1 MRAGSSAQPE
11 FAAIWD
17 MDGVLIDSG
26 LAHFHAW
33 QALAADYGRSINPEE
48 FRLTFGMRNEEV
60 IATLFGDLP
69 GALALEMA
77 RRKEA
82 HFREE
87 VRAGRVPPQP
97 GARELLAG
105 LAASDVPQAV
115 ASSAPPEN
123 VEVVLDVLDLGRHF
137 RAVVTGR
144 DVRVGKPD
152 PEIFVLA
159 ARALEMPPDSCVV
172 LEDAVVGVAAA
183 KGAGARCVAL
193 VGSNSAEQLAGAD
206 LVVESLGELSPARLE
221 GLFRRGA

>member
-1 MRAGSSAQPE
+1 MTGGGIARPALAV
-11 FAAIWD
+11 IWD

-33 QALAADYGRSINPEE
+33 QALAADYGRSITPDD

-69 GALALEMA
+69 LELALEMA

-82 HFREE
+82 HFRDEI
-87 VRAGRVPPQP
+87 RAGRVPTQP
-97 GARELLAG
+97 GARDLLGA
-105 LAASDVPQAV
+105 LAAAGVPQAV

-123 VEVVLDVLDLGRHF
+123 VEVVLDVLDLGRYF
-137 RAVVTGR
+137 RAIVTGR

-159 ARALEMPPDSCVV
+159 ARALETPTDSCVV

-193 VGSNSAEQLAGAD
+193 VGSNTAEQLACAD

-221 GLFRRGA
+221 SLFRRGA